1 MRQCTH
7 WLWLCVYTFV
17 CLCAEVLT
25 GAGGSL
31 AALGGEAALGA
42 ATAAHTNPW
51 PLRRDDCAGERGRW
65 RRHPGGVRIH
75 PNTTN
80 TLTFNFNI
88 TSCAFH
94 KRHAG
99 AVVRSVV
106 TVRVHTGQH
115 RLNHDNPTEEKS
127 INRESVFI
135 LVLHDVVMFQFI
147 SNVFTGVEVRALH
160 RPTKLFHSNL

>member
-1 MRQCTH
+1 MHKPISIANLGKLDNAHTVIAVVH
-7 WLWLCVYTFV
+7 VHVFV
-17 CLCAEVLT
+17 RLCAEVLT

-51 PLRRDDCAGERGRW
+51 TLRRNDCAGERGRW

-80 TLTFNFNI
+80 TLKFNI
-88 TSCAFH
+88 TPCAFH
-94 KRHAG
+94 KHHAG

-106 TVRVHTGQH
+106 RVRVHTGQH
-115 RLNHDNPTEEKS
+115 RLNHEEQKNS
-127 INRESVFI
+127 
-135 LVLHDVVMFQFI
+135 Q
-147 SNVFTGVEVRALH
+147 
-160 RPTKLFHSNL
+160 